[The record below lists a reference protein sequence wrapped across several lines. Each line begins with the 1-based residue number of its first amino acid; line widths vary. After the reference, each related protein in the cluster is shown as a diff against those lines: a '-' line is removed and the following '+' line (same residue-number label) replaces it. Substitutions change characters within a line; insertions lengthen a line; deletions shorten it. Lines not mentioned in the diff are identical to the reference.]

1 MITTFWSALI
11 LLAILIVSIPVIVL
25 VSWVMITWSNWCKNE
40 GEPVYT
46 K

>member
-1 MITTFWSALI
+1 MTTTFWSALI
-11 LLAILIVSIPVIVL
+11 LLAILIVSIPVMVIVC
-25 VSWVMITWSNWCKNE
+25 WVMITWDNWCNDK

>member
-1 MITTFWSALI
+1 MTTTFWSALI
-11 LLAILIVSIPVIVL
+11 LLAILIVSIPVIIL
-25 VSWVMITWSNWCKNE
+25 VSWVMITWDNWCRNE